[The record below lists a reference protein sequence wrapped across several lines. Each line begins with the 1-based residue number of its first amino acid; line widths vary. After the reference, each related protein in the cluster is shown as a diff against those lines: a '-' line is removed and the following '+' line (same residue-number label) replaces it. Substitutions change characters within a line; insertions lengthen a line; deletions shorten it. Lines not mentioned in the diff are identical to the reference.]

1 MIQTLSLLGSTGSI
15 GTQALDII
23 RRLGIQVKALAA
35 YRNIERLEQQIRE
48 FQPEFAAV
56 YDVALAKELK
66 LRVAD
71 CSIRI
76 GAGMDGLLEAA
87 VLPGSEMMFNSVV
100 GMVGLLPT
108 LEAIQAKKKI
118 ALANKETLVAGGA
131 LVMEA
136 AKKAGSAGLSSRQ

>member
-56 YDVALAKELK
+56 YDVALDW
-66 LRVAD
+66 R
-71 CSIRI
+71 RY
-76 GAGMDGLLEAA
+76 GRPAGSG
-87 VLPGSEMMFNSVV
+87 
-100 GMVGLLPT
+100 
-108 LEAIQAKKKI
+108 
-118 ALANKETLVAGGA
+118 
-131 LVMEA
+131 
-136 AKKAGSAGLSSRQ
+136 GSAGF

>member
-66 LRVAD
+66 LGWRTA
-71 CSIRI
+71 
-76 GAGMDGLLEAA
+76 
-87 VLPGSEMMFNSVV
+87 LPG
-100 GMVGLLPT
+100 
-108 LEAIQAKKKI
+108 
-118 ALANKETLVAGGA
+118 LARVWTACWKRRFCRVL
-131 LVMEA
+131 
-136 AKKAGSAGLSSRQ
+136 K

>member
-71 CSIRI
+71 CSTRI

-87 VLPGSEMMFNSVV
+87 VLPGSDVYKR
-100 GMVGLLPT
+100 
-108 LEAIQAKKKI
+108 QA
-118 ALANKETLVAGGA
+118 EGGA
-131 LVMEA
+131 GALLGGG
-136 AKKAGSAGLSSRQ
+136 AGCHGKDAY